1 MTLYGPMWPLKSGN
15 ADTFE
20 MYSSIEQQIGFY
32 LKNLL
37 LTSPGENISDPSYG
51 VGIRRFIFEQN
62 LDFVRS
68 SIESA
73 ISSQISI
80 YLPYLDLV
88 EIETI
93 ASSEDV
99 DSNFMTIRVTYGIPG
114 DVTQKVFELDLKPE
128 TTIGFY

>member
-1 MTLYGPMWPLKSGN
+1 MPLYGPKWPLKSGN

-20 MYSSIEQQIGFY
+20 MYNSIEQQIGFY

-73 ISSQISI
+73 ISSQIAI

>member
-1 MTLYGPMWPLKSGN
+1 MPLYGPKWPLKSGN

-20 MYSSIEQQIGFY
+20 MYNTVEQQIGFY

-62 LDFVRS
+62 LDSTRS

-80 YLPYLDLV
+80 YLPYLELID
-88 EIETI
+88 IQTI
-93 ASSEDV
+93 ASNEDV
-99 DSNFMTIRVTYGIPG
+99 DNNFITVRVTYGIPG
-114 DVTQKVFELDLKPE
+114 DVVQKVFELNLNPE

>member
-1 MTLYGPMWPLKSGN
+1 MPLYGPKWPLKSGN

-20 MYSSIEQQIGFY
+20 MYNSVEQQIGFY

-62 LDFVRS
+62 LDFARS
-68 SIESA
+68 AIESA

-80 YLPYLDLV
+80 FLPYLDLV

-99 DSNFMTIRVTYGIPG
+99 DNNSMTIRITYGIPG

>member
-73 ISSQISI
+73 ISSQIAI

>member
-20 MYSSIEQQIGFY
+20 MYNSIEQQIGFY

-99 DSNFMTIRVTYGIPG
+99 DSSFMTVRITYGIPG

>member
-1 MTLYGPMWPLKSGN
+1 MTLYGPKWPLKSGN

-20 MYSSIEQQIGFY
+20 MYETVEQQIGFY

-37 LTSPGENISDPSYG
+37 LTSPGENISDPNYG

-62 LDFVRS
+62 VDSVRS
-68 SIESA
+68 SIESEVL
-73 ISSQISI
+73 SQISI
-80 YLPYLDLV
+80 HLSYLTVSDVQVL
-88 EIETI
+88 
-93 ASSEDV
+93 ASAADV
-99 DSNFMTIRVTYGIPG
+99 DNNLMTIRVVYGIPG

>member
-1 MTLYGPMWPLKSGN
+1 MPLYGPKWPLESGN

-20 MYSSIEQQIGFY
+20 MYKTVEQQIGFD

-37 LTSPGENISDPSYG
+37 LTSPGENISDPNYG

-62 LDFVRS
+62 IDSVRS
-68 SIESA
+68 SIESEVL
-73 ISSQISI
+73 SQISI
-80 YLPYLDLV
+80 HLSYLAISDVQVL
-88 EIETI
+88 
-93 ASSEDV
+93 ASAADV
-99 DSNFMTIRVTYGIPG
+99 DNNLMTIRVVYGIPG

>member
-1 MTLYGPMWPLKSGN
+1 MPLYGPQWPLKSGN

-20 MYSSIEQQIGFY
+20 MYDSVEQQISFY

-51 VGIRRFIFEQN
+51 VGIRRFVFEQN
-62 LDFVRS
+62 IDSVRS
-68 SIESA
+68 SISSL
-73 ISSQISI
+73 IRSQIST
-80 YLPYLDLV
+80 YLPYLSIS
-88 EIETI
+88 EIQAS

-99 DSNFMTIRVTYGIPG
+99 DNNYMTVRIVYGIPG
-114 DVTQKVFELDLKPE
+114 DVIQKVFELDLKPE

>member
-1 MTLYGPMWPLKSGN
+1 MTLYGPKWPLKSGN

-20 MYSSIEQQIGFY
+20 MYNSVEQQIGFY

-62 LDFVRS
+62 LDFARS
-68 SIESA
+68 AIESA

-80 YLPYLDLV
+80 FLPYLDLV

-99 DSNFMTIRVTYGIPG
+99 DNNSMTIRITYGIPG

>member
-20 MYSSIEQQIGFY
+20 MYDSIDQQIGFY

-99 DSNFMTIRVTYGIPG
+99 DSSFMTVRITYGIPG

>member
-1 MTLYGPMWPLKSGN
+1 MTLYGPKWPLKSGN

-20 MYSSIEQQIGFY
+20 MYDSVEQQIGFY
-32 LKNLL
+32 LKNLMM
-37 LTSPGENISDPSYG
+37 TSPGENISDLNYG

>member
-1 MTLYGPMWPLKSGN
+1 MPLYGPKWPLKSGN

-20 MYSSIEQQIGFY
+20 MYNTVEQQIGFY

-62 LDFVRS
+62 LDSTRS

-80 YLPYLDLV
+80 YLPYLELID
-88 EIETI
+88 IQTI
-93 ASSEDV
+93 ASNEDV
-99 DSNFMTIRVTYGIPG
+99 DNNFITVRVTYGIPG
-114 DVTQKVFELDLKPE
+114 DVVQKVFELDLNPE

>member
-1 MTLYGPMWPLKSGN
+1 MPLYGPKWPLKSGN

-20 MYSSIEQQIGFY
+20 MYDSIDQHIGFY

-62 LDFVRS
+62 LDFARS

-73 ISSQISI
+73 VSSQISI

-99 DSNFMTIRVTYGIPG
+99 DSNFMTIRITYGIPG
-114 DVTQKVFELDLKPE
+114 DVAQKVFELDLKPA

>member
-1 MTLYGPMWPLKSGN
+1 MTLYGPKWPLKSGN

-20 MYSSIEQQIGFY
+20 MYETVDQQIGFY

-37 LTSPGENISDPSYG
+37 LTSPGENLSDPSYG

-62 LDFVRS
+62 IDSVRS

-73 ISSQISI
+73 ISSQVSI
-80 YLPYLDLV
+80 YLPYLDLTDV
-88 EIETI
+88 ETI
-93 ASSEDV
+93 ASNEDV
-99 DSNFMTIRVTYGIPG
+99 DNNFITIRVTYGIPG
-114 DVTQKVFELDLKPE
+114 DVIQKVFELDLKPE

>member
-20 MYSSIEQQIGFY
+20 MYDSIDQQIGFY

-99 DSNFMTIRVTYGIPG
+99 DSSFMTVRVTYGIPG